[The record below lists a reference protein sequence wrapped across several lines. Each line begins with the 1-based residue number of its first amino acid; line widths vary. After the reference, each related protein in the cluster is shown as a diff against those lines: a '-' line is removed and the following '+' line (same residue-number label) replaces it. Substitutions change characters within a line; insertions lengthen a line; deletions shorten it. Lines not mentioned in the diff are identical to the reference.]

1 MARTAELE
9 ASNRKLAAL
18 TTTDG
23 LTAITN
29 RRGFDTALAR
39 EWARAKREGR
49 SIALAM
55 IDVDHFKLYNDH
67 YGHQDGDA
75 CLQAVAQSIAAH
87 AKRPTDVAARYGGE
101 EFALLAPATDGVH
114 MLLMAQEMCFNMAR
128 VALPHAGSSYGIV
141 TISVGVAAMVPE
153 DDAVP
158 ETLIRLAD
166 EALYRAKQEG
176 RNRAVLGG
184 EAE

>member
-1 MARTAELE
+1 VLTDAAHRTATYTNLNPGDYVFQVKASNDRGVWNEQPTTLAVTILPPFWKTWWFNILATAATLGLLSFAYRMRVRRLTLHQAELEAEVLARTAELE

-39 EWARAKREGR
+39 EWARAKREGKA
-49 SIALAM
+49 IALAM

-75 CLQAVAQSIAAH
+75 CLQAVAQLIASH
-87 AKRPTDVAARYGGE
+87 A
-101 EFALLAPATDGVH
+101 
-114 MLLMAQEMCFNMAR
+114 N
-128 VALPHAGSSYGIV
+128 I
-141 TISVGVAAMVPE
+141 
-153 DDAVP
+153 
-158 ETLIRLAD
+158 
-166 EALYRAKQEG
+166 
-176 RNRAVLGG
+176 N
-184 EAE
+184 